1 MFTEHLFSLTP
12 SQIALLLAGV
22 LVLLYAIMVT
32 MMLYQ
37 RRKFEGDASAQ
48 DQVYRRFM
56 HGLKEGVMITDETGR
71 FIDANGSL
79 GTLTGYSR
87 AELSRISLPDLFP
100 GDAPKNKA
108 TYKLFHQ
115 LLRKRRHHFEPGEE
129 IRRKDGRVTA
139 HDTHYLYL
147 GNDTVL
153 SVVQEGV
160 KGTPPASREK
170 YSEQYIRQIMDL
182 SLDMIVAVDKQ
193 RRIIEFNRAAEKA
206 FGYHRD
212 DVEGKHVSML
222 YADENQGRKAHGA
235 TFAEVDYQYILNK
248 RKNGDIFPSLLAS
261 RVLYGEDGD
270 IIGLVGYSREVRTE
284 TLEKQAH
291 ETKDV
296 SVVHTINARPVEYF
310 FRSTLRGVFLEVT
323 PALVRSLGYD
333 AGKDLIAM
341 SETDTLYVDP
351 NDRKKFHIEIDSPD
365 TPARFTVVWRKIDGE
380 PLQFNIA
387 AHLVKDADGSAG
399 HIEGVARPDSST
411 IQGTTLYLH
420 QHNPAS

>member
-1 MFTEHLFSLTP
+1 MFTENIFTLTP

-22 LVLLYAIMVT
+22 LVALYAIMVT

-56 HGLKEGVMITDETGR
+56 HGLKEGVMITDEAGR
-71 FIDANGSL
+71 FTDVNESISR
-79 GTLTGYSR
+79 LTGYSR
-87 AELSRISLPDLFP
+87 AELSHISLASLFP
-100 GDAPKNKA
+100 GDAQKNKA
-108 TYKLFHQ
+108 NYKLFHQ
-115 LLRKRRHHFEPGEE
+115 LMRKRRHHFEPGEE
-129 IRRKDGRVTA
+129 IRRKDGRVSA
-139 HDTHYLYL
+139 HDTRYLYL

-160 KGTPPASREK
+160 KVTPTAREK
-170 YSEQYIRQIMDL
+170 YSDQHVRQIMDL

-212 DVEGKHVSML
+212 EVEGKHVSML

-248 RKNGDIFPSLLAS
+248 RKNGDVFPSLLAS

-270 IIGLVGYSREVRTE
+270 IIGLVGYSREVRPE
-284 TLEKQAH
+284 TPEKQLG
-291 ETKDV
+291 EIKNV
-296 SVVHTINARPVEYF
+296 STAHTINARPMEYF
-310 FRSTLRGVFLEVT
+310 FRSTSRGVFLEVT
-323 PALVRSLGYD
+323 AALVRSLGYNT
-333 AGKDLIAM
+333 GKDLIAM

-351 NDRKKFHIEIDSPD
+351 NDRKRFQIEVDSPD
-365 TPARFTVVWRKIDGE
+365 TPARFTVVWRKSDGE

-387 AHLVKDADGSAG
+387 AHVVRGEDGSQR
-399 HIEGVARPDSST
+399 HIEGVARPDSET

-420 QHNPAS
+420 HHNPAS